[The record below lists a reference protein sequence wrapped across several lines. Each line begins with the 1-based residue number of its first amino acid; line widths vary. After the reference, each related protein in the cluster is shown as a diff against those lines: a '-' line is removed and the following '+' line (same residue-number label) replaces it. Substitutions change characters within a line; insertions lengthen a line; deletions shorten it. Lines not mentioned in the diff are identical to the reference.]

1 MTKNQGK
8 KVGMYSLIILFF
20 AKFDGDV
27 NGFQPLVDQLALFVL
42 KEKGIRV
49 LLDEQGYGNKGYT
62 MSKAALRQQMIGL
75 IMPMVDNAC
84 AWALTVGNAD
94 MQDVFGIVETDFKLT
109 QDKLIIL
116 VDEIL
121 EALTDNVLALAAYN
135 ITLLKIN
142 AAKTAEANYIAAKE
156 IPKQKRATKKTVT
169 ASISKEIKGAD
180 KILTIIDRLM
190 SGEFGGS
197 MPNMVLEYTNSR
209 MIHNS
214 VNRHTMVK
222 LHVYRDEDHTEP
234 IAHATISIVSID
246 RHDETNVDGE
256 GEIIQFKGGDYLIL
270 VKAKGFGDAEIP
282 FSIKRGKQIAID
294 VVMEANVVFGNIVIG
309 GKPAVNAN
317 VHIEGTNITKKI
329 DAFGD
334 YELHE
339 VPEGMV
345 VIEASNEKGDRM
357 SKTIVVENG
366 KRLRVDMVI

>member
-27 NGFQPLVDQLALFVL
+27 NGFQPLVDQLALFLL

-62 MSKAALRQQMIGL
+62 MSKAALRQQMIAL

-121 EALTDNVLALAAYN
+121 EALTDNIVALAAYN
-135 ITLLKIN
+135 ITLVRIN
-142 AAKTAEANYIAAKE
+142 AAKTAENKYIAAKE

-169 ASISKEIKGAD
+169 ASISKEIKDAD

-197 MPNMVLEYTNSR
+197 MPSMVLEYTNSR

-214 VNRHTMVK
+214 VNRHTMVR
-222 LHVYRDEDHTEP
+222 LHVYRDEEHAEP
-234 IAHATISIVSID
+234 IAHANISIASID
-246 RHDETNVDGE
+246 RHDETNIDGE

-294 VVMEANVVFGNIVIG
+294 VVMEANVVFGNVVID
-309 GKPAVNAN
+309 GKPSVNAT
-317 VHIEGTNITKKI
+317 VQIDGTNIVEKT
-329 DAFGD
+329 DAFGNYALD
-334 YELHE
+334 E

-345 VIEASNEKGDRM
+345 VIEASNEKGGRV

-366 KRLRVDMVI
+366 KRLRVDMVF